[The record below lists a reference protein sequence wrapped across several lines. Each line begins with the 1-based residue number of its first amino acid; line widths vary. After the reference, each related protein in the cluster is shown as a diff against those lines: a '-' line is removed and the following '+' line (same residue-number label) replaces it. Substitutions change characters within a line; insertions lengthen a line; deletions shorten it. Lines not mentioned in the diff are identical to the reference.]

1 MDIGEKA
8 TTPFYRRRTTSTNG
22 VSQKE
27 TETAT
32 LLGGEQNPD
41 RSPPGGRGNTEK
53 KGACG
58 DGVWTTISNIEG
70 DITRFTRD
78 VSEAASKL
86 FNAVEDVGEAAEQVY
101 DGVGS
106 VTDDFLNMSSD
117 EAALTALLVQ
127 RLAVGGGPSPDE
139 VMSMMRKCEEDGQ
152 QSVQES
158 LRSGLAVEDLV
169 IPGKIFLLEDGA
181 LENGGSANCLVRRIK
196 SRARGIRLSS
206 RMVDDH
212 FMDAYEVAME
222 AAARS
227 YSRD

>member
-1 MDIGEKA
+1 MG
-8 TTPFYRRRTTSTNG
+8 G
-22 VSQKE
+22 
-27 TETAT
+27 TE
-32 LLGGEQNPD
+32 E
-41 RSPPGGRGNTEK
+41 

-58 DGVWTTISNIEG
+58 YGVWTTISSIEG

-86 FNAVEDVGEAAEQVY
+86 FNAVEHVGEAAEQVY

-106 VTDDFLNMSSD
+106 VTDDVLNMSSD

-139 VMSMMRKCEEDGQ
+139 VMSMVRKCQEDGR
-152 QSVQES
+152 QSRQES
-158 LRSGLAVEDLV
+158 LLVGLTVEDLV
-169 IPGKIFLLEDGA
+169 IPGKVFLLEGCAVGDG
-181 LENGGSANCLVRRIK
+181 SSVNCLVRRIK

-212 FMDAYEVAME
+212 FMDAYELAME
-222 AAARS
+222 AAGRR
-227 YSRD
+227 YSGD